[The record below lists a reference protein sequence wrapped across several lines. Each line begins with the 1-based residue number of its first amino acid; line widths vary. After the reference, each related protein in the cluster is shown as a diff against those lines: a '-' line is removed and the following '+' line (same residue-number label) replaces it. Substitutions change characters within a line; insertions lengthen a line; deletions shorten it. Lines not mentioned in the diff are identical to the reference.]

1 MNDYQAGLRHNL
13 EIVEVFD
20 ENNKMGNLVPEYLGM
35 EILDA
40 RKLIVKKLEEI
51 GALVKT
57 EEYTHNV
64 AKCER
69 CKTTIEPKI
78 SEQWFVSM
86 KQLAKRAADS
96 VRNNEA
102 KFIPKRYEKQYF
114 NWLDNIQD
122 WCISRQLWWGHQ
134 IPAYYC
140 EKCGHINVSKTTPKK
155 CEKCGETNLHQDED
169 TLDTWFSSALWPFS
183 TLGWPD
189 VTTEDYK
196 TFYPTSVLVTG
207 FDIITFWVSRM
218 MSQGLEFTG
227 KAPFKDI
234 LIHGMVRDNQGRK
247 MSKTL
252 GNGIDPIEVI
262 EKYGADSLRFA
273 VISGTTMGNDIRY
286 MPEKLEQASNF
297 ANKIWNAAKFIIM
310 NRPEVQKIVEFKKE
324 NIDENGYKD
333 GVLKLVD
340 KAIINKLQK
349 LIDEVTNN
357 IENYDLGVAL
367 DKIYNFIW
375 SEFCDWYIEFAKIRM
390 NVGTDEEKIQIAY
403 ILNDI
408 FINLLKLL
416 HPFMPFITSEI
427 YKELVNFEDKDL
439 MISKWPKT
447 RYEYKYNEQE
457 ETVEKIKQIIV
468 EIRNIRN
475 TKNIHPSKKSQL
487 IFVSEKYEN
496 ELKEAEGILLKLGF
510 ANKAKIQKDNND
522 IPNNAIKI
530 ITDGIDLYIPLEDL
544 VDLEEERKRLE
555 EEKKKLEGEV
565 ARCEKM
571 LSNPGFIN
579 KAPKSKIEE
588 EEAKLIKYREM
599 LMKVEE
605 SLKTK

>member
-1 MNDYQAGLRHNL
+1 
-13 EIVEVFD
+13 
-20 ENNKMGNLVPEYLGM
+20 M
-35 EILDA
+35 EITSTNSL
-40 RKLIVKKLEEI
+40 
-51 GALVKT
+51 
-57 EEYTHNV
+57 
-64 AKCER
+64 
-69 CKTTIEPKI
+69 
-78 SEQWFVSM
+78 
-86 KQLAKRAADS
+86 
-96 VRNNEA
+96 
-102 KFIPKRYEKQYF
+102 YF
-114 NWLDNIQD
+114 
-122 WCISRQLWWGHQ
+122 
-134 IPAYYC
+134 
-140 EKCGHINVSKTTPKK
+140 T
-155 CEKCGETNLHQDED
+155 
-169 TLDTWFSSALWPFS
+169 
-183 TLGWPD
+183 
-189 VTTEDYK
+189 
-196 TFYPTSVLVTG
+196 
-207 FDIITFWVSRM
+207 
-218 MSQGLEFTG
+218 
-227 KAPFKDI
+227 
-234 LIHGMVRDNQGRK
+234 
-247 MSKTL
+247 
-252 GNGIDPIEVI
+252 
-262 EKYGADSLRFA
+262 
-273 VISGTTMGNDIRY
+273 
-286 MPEKLEQASNF
+286 
-297 ANKIWNAAKFIIM
+297 
-310 NRPEVQKIVEFKKE
+310 
-324 NIDENGYKD
+324 
-333 GVLKLVD
+333 
-340 KAIINKLQK
+340 
-349 LIDEVTNN
+349 
-357 IENYDLGVAL
+357 
-367 DKIYNFIW
+367 
-375 SEFCDWYIEFAKIRM
+375 
-390 NVGTDEEKIQIAY
+390 

-487 IFVSEKYEN
+487 IFISEKYEN

-555 EEKKKLEGEV
+555 DEKKKLEGEV